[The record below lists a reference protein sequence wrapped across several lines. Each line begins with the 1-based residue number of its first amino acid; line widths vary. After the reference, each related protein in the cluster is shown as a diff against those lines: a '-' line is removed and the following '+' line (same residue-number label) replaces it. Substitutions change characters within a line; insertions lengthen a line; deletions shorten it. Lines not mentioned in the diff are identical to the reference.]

1 MTLTKNAPRAAT
13 TSSYR
18 NSFSTM
24 ASLQSAH
31 IPAATGPR
39 SYDPEIDDIANYV
52 HNTPVNSELAVSA
65 FFLAALFFSAMKS
78 LPAPLPSGKKIHP
91 AKSL

>member
-1 MTLTKNAPRAAT
+1 
-13 TSSYR
+13 
-18 NSFSTM
+18 M

-31 IPAATGPR
+31 IPAATGPK

-65 FFLAALFFSAMKS
+65 AFLRGPTLSPPFFFCCELAF
-78 LPAPLPSGKKIHP
+78 PPPPPQRKKIYP